1 MSRAAFDAATDP
13 AADGADA
20 LDCAKALAPHHP
32 VTASTAAHQR
42 ADGRS
47 EVERGRNPTG
57 KNDGCRIV
65 ELGCVNE
72 AAISVTIPL
81 LNSVPALPALV
92 SSSPANRPHFSH
104 ETNMPSLSM
113 LRALTIPFCALTL
126 AASAVTSASID
137 DQETAAHYGFEGLDV
152 LKIDR
157 GAGPIA
163 ASDMNGDGLMDL
175 IAVNNAKSRIELHE
189 QKKGASPDDPIES
202 TIGINEAPPLWR
214 FHRVEVPV
222 SHQVTAVIPYDF
234 DSDGLMDLVYA
245 GQPGTIVFLRQ
256 TKLGSFEVARR
267 IPVKGLSQARDGFL
281 IADLLDDAKP
291 ELAAL
296 VNGKP
301 TIWPLEGSKLGE
313 ATELASGDPLV
324 ALLVGDFDGEGSTDL
339 AAVAPDN
346 AAPVRLWLGSEEN
359 GKHQLGSQRRFE
371 LPPLREATALQLPGA
386 KKSLLAL
393 IERPSKR
400 IVIEEVVTGSNAD
413 GEAALEVFGAGE
425 SGKKRSYATA
435 DLDGD
440 GLLDVLATD
449 PTSSAVL
456 VFRQVKERGLQPS
469 RAQPSFAELTGI
481 DAGPTGG
488 PLGTEVFVLS
498 EKEGVV
504 GRSHW
509 ENGTLTFPT
518 AMALSAGSTPLVIA
532 LVHLETG
539 PRLAVVTKDG
549 KNYQL
554 ELLSVDGSGT
564 TAPEVVKLGAL
575 VKAPETVMACDADQ
589 DGKVDLLLYTQDKPM
604 TMLRATD
611 AGFTAL
617 ESKDM
622 AQFGL
627 VQAANGSNT
636 ALFDVQGDG
645 KAELVVADRN
655 FIRALRF
662 DSAATPPGW
671 QVVTQVNAARSDA
684 KLVSIAAQGNQ
695 LIAGDKENAQLV
707 FFEKQ
712 GEKWQQAEA
721 LTVSGF
727 KFGPI
732 RTGAF
737 SGNAVPDVLL
747 IGDDGFAIARVG
759 GNRVTLE
766 ERGSR
771 RGDRPNQLDHELA
784 AGDVN
789 GDGFLDL
796 VSLDAGEQA
805 LSILSFSENGVL
817 VPGTSFKV
825 FETRLFQ
832 GGEPREF
839 EPSAC
844 LIADFTGDGR
854 DDVALL
860 AHDRVLLYPQASPK
874 Q

>member
-1 MSRAAFDAATDP
+1 MLPWINETRDHRYDTNSRFPYLRSTLQFPLPRTITMQLFSTFSAVARPICAF
-13 AADGADA
+13 A
-20 LDCAKALAPHHP
+20 LLQ
-32 VTASTAAHQR
+32 SF
-42 ADGRS
+42 G
-47 EVERGRNPTG
+47 
-57 KNDGCRIV
+57 
-65 ELGCVNE
+65 
-72 AAISVTIPL
+72 
-81 LNSVPALPALV
+81 
-92 SSSPANRPHFSH
+92 
-104 ETNMPSLSM
+104 
-113 LRALTIPFCALTL
+113 ALTL
-126 AASAVTSASID
+126 AD
-137 DQETAAHYGFEGLDV
+137 DQETASHYGFDGLDV

-157 GAGPIA
+157 GAGPIT
-163 ASDMNGDGLMDL
+163 ASDMNADGLTDL

-202 TIGINEAPPLWR
+202 ASGINEAPPLWR
-214 FHRVEVPV
+214 FRRIEVPV
-222 SHQVTAVIPYDF
+222 SHEVTAVIPHDF
-234 DSDGLMDLVYA
+234 DSDGMMDLVYA

-256 TKLGSFEVARR
+256 TKPGSFEVARR
-267 IPVKGLSQARDGFL
+267 VPVKGLSQARDGFL
-281 IADLLDDAKP
+281 IADLIDDAKP

-339 AAVAPDN
+339 AGVAPDN
-346 AAPVRLWLGSEEN
+346 AAPIRLWLASEEN

-371 LPPLREATALQLPGA
+371 LPPLREATSISLPGA

-400 IVIEEVVTGSNAD
+400 IVIEEVVTGANAG
-413 GEAALEVFGAGE
+413 GEASLEVFGAGE

-456 VFRQVKERGLQPS
+456 VFRQVKDRGLQPS

-481 DAGPTGG
+481 DAGPTNGAT
-488 PLGTEVFVLS
+488 GTEVFVLS

-509 ENGTLTFPT
+509 EDGALTFPT
-518 AMALSAGSTPLVIA
+518 AMPLSAGSTPLVIA
-532 LVHLETG
+532 LVRLESG

-554 ELLSVDGSGT
+554 ELLPVDGSSE
-564 TAPEVVKLGAL
+564 AKSDVVKLGAL
-575 VKAPETVMACDADQ
+575 VKPPESVMACDADQ
-589 DGKVDLLLYTQDKPM
+589 DGKVDILLFTQDKPM

-611 AGFTAL
+611 AGFAAL

-645 KAELVVADRN
+645 KPELVVADRN

-662 DSAATPPGW
+662 DSAATPAGW

-684 KLVSIAAQGNQ
+684 KLVSIAANGAQ
-695 LIAGDKENAQLV
+695 LIAGDKENTQLL

-712 GEKWQQAEA
+712 SDKWLQSDA

-732 RTGAF
+732 RAGAY

-747 IGDDGFAIARVG
+747 IGDDGFAVARIT

-789 GDGFLDL
+789 SDGFLDL
-796 VSLDAGEQA
+796 LSLDAGEQA
-805 LSILSFSENGVL
+805 LGILSFSQAGAL

-839 EPSAC
+839 EPSEC

-874 Q
+874 TR